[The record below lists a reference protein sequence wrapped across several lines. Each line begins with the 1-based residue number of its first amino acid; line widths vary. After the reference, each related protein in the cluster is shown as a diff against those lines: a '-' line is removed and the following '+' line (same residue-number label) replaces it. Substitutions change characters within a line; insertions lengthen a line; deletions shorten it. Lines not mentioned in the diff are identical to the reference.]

1 MKKILLIW
9 IITFSVLSLSGCWN
23 NWNENSWENKS
34 VLNSNNKEMVKE
46 WDLVLVDYVWK
57 LEDWTVFDTS
67 IEQTAKDAW
76 IYNQQRP
83 YEPLEFQAWSWQLIK
98 WFDQWV
104 LWMKLWET
112 KDLIINP
119 EDGYWQADPS
129 KILKLP
135 VWSWTQIWGY
145 SFAVSKIE
153 WTNVTLDFNH
163 NLAWKKLVFDVTII
177 EKVNWS
183 GDVIAAWDTIKV
195 DYVGRL
201 EDGTFFDTSIEEIAK
216 QWWQYTLWRP
226 YEPLEFT
233 VWAWQMIK
241 WFDSWVV
248 WMKIW
253 EKKTMTLNPEE
264 AYWQANP
271 EYFKEYS
278 QWAQITL
285 LPWAPTIS
293 KVGVDFIE
301 VDMNHFLAGKKL
313 IFQVTLKEIK

>member
-1 MKKILLIW
+1 M
-9 IITFSVLSLSGCWN
+9 LSLSGCWN
-23 NWNENSWENKS
+23 NWNENSGQNKS

-67 IEQTAKDAW
+67 IEQVAKDAW

-83 YEPLEFQAWSWQLIK
+83 YDSLEFQAWSGQLIK
-98 WFDQWV
+98 GFDQWV
-104 LWMKLWET
+104 LWMKVGDT
-112 KDLIINP
+112 KDLEIDP
-119 EDGYWQADPS
+119 EDGYWLSDPS
-129 KILKLP
+129 KIIKLY
-135 VWSWTQIWGY
+135 VWSWSQIWWY
-145 SFAVSKIE
+145 SFALSKIE
-153 WTNVTLDFNH
+153 WTNATLDFNH
-163 NLAWKKLVFDVTII
+163 QLAWKNLVFEVTFVEKSTWDWDVAN
-177 EKVNWS
+177 V
-183 GDVIAAWDTIKV
+183 WDTIKV
-195 DYVGRL
+195 DYIGRL
-201 EDGTFFDTSIEEIAK
+201 EDGSLFDTSIEKIAIE
-216 QWWQYTLWRP
+216 WWQYTQWRP

-241 WFDSWVV
+241 GFDSWVV

-253 EKKTMTLNPEE
+253 EKKTMTLNPED
-264 AYWQANP
+264 AYWLPNP

-293 KVGVDFIE
+293 QVGADFIE
-301 VDMNHFLAGKKL
+301 VDMNHFLAWKKL

>member
-1 MKKILLIW
+1 M
-9 IITFSVLSLSGCWN
+9 LSLSGCWN
-23 NWNENSWENKS
+23 NWNENSGQNKS

-67 IEQTAKDAW
+67 IEQVAKDAW

-83 YEPLEFQAWSWQLIK
+83 YDSLEFQAWSGQLIK
-98 WFDQWV
+98 GFDQWV
-104 LWMKLWET
+104 LWMKVGDT
-112 KDLIINP
+112 KDLEIDP
-119 EDGYWQADPS
+119 EDGYWLSDPS
-129 KILKLP
+129 KIIKLY
-135 VWSWTQIWGY
+135 VWSWSQIWWY
-145 SFAVSKIE
+145 SFALSKIE
-153 WTNVTLDFNH
+153 WTNATLDFNH
-163 NLAWKKLVFDVTII
+163 QLAWKNLVFEVTFVEKSTWDWDVAN
-177 EKVNWS
+177 V
-183 GDVIAAWDTIKV
+183 WDTIKV
-195 DYVGRL
+195 DYIGRL
-201 EDGTFFDTSIEEIAK
+201 EDGSLFDTSIEKIAIE
-216 QWWQYTLWRP
+216 WWQYTQWRP

-241 WFDSWVV
+241 GFDSWVV

-253 EKKTMTLNPEE
+253 EKKTMTLNPED
-264 AYWQANP
+264 AYWLPNP

-293 KVGVDFIE
+293 QVGADFIE
-301 VDMNHFLAGKKL
+301 VDMNHFFAWKKL